1 MTVAENVR
9 HGFLG
14 AAGSRVSG
22 AAAEIVPFAFEGRS
36 PGRSAASHGSPS
48 TFTLDLQAMVIPER
62 DHCRLIEA
70 AGRAER
76 FKEWLVGEV
85 LPAIHRHQGN
95 GNCGSAI
102 ASLRHR
108 RGAEVMP
115 ASVLGPLASEAA
127 SSPSGAY

>member
-76 FKEWLVGEV
+76 FKEWLVGRCCRRSTGIKAMETADRRF
-85 LPAIHRHQGN
+85 P
-95 GNCGSAI
+95 
-102 ASLRHR
+102 LRHR
-108 RGAEVMP
+108 RGAEP
-115 ASVLGPLASEAA
+115 LQQVLVSWPTVRAV
-127 SSPSGAY
+127 